1 MRGWNIVALTVGLA
15 APVCAQHGVV
25 TNRFTSPEDVAAG
38 GRIFRSHC
46 ANCHGV
52 DGAGGKGPDLTR
64 GVYRHGG
71 EDPDLYDT
79 ISGGIPGSEMAG
91 IFFEGKQLWQ
101 IVAYV
106 RSLADSSKG
115 AQPTGDARRGG
126 ALVSGKGGCLQC
138 HMAGGQGGR
147 MGPSLDDIG
156 AARSPSHLKTAIL
169 EPGEEVLPSHWTVK
183 ATTKK
188 GETVSGRRLNEDTF
202 SVQLLDSKDRLLSL
216 AKSDLESYE
225 IVKKSAMPSY
235 KGMLTDSEVDD
246 IVAYLVGLRRR
257 GTAR

>member
-1 MRGWNIVALTVGLA
+1 MRGWNVLVLVVGLA
-15 APVCAQHGVV
+15 LPVYAQHGVV

-46 ANCHGV
+46 ANCHGI
-52 DGAGGKGPDLTR
+52 DGTGEKGPDLTR
-64 GVYRHGG
+64 GVYRHGS
-71 EDPDLYDT
+71 EDLDLYNT
-79 ISGGIPGSEMAG
+79 ISEGIPGSEMAG
-91 IFFEGKQLWQ
+91 IFFEGKQMWQ

-106 RSLADSSKG
+106 RALADSSKG
-115 AQPTGDARRGG
+115 APLTGDATRGG

-138 HMAGGQGGR
+138 HMAGGEGGR

-156 AARSPSHLKTAIL
+156 AARSPSHLRTAIL
-169 EPGEEVLPSHWTVK
+169 EPAKDVQPGHWTIK

-188 GETVSGRRLNEDTF
+188 GEAVSGRRLNEDTY
-202 SVQLLDSKDRLLSL
+202 SIQLLDSNDRLVSLS
-216 AKSDLESYE
+216 KSDLDNYE
-225 IVKKSAMPSY
+225 IVKTSAMPSY

-246 IVAYLVGLRRR
+246 VVAYLVSLRRR